1 MRESSSSL
9 QKLDQS
15 NLPIFVSSE
24 VCLCAEAFAAC
35 VAEVTS
41 FTENQPKDHM
51 KTGNSWRERFF

>member
-15 NLPIFVSSE
+15 NLPIFVSFE

-51 KTGNSWRERFF
+51 KTGNS